1 MNDSEQKALIKK
13 GHKLLDRVEN
23 NLNTMFDAI
32 KEKKRK
38 KTEKAVKNAIRLVV
52 FDEHFE
58 SMDIDVIGL
67 YDLAKIFDK
76 LGIVL
81 DFERNFEQNGLNW
94 WLRFEVNDRPF
105 ILSGSLMLSTIEI
118 ALDKDKLN
126 DDS

>member
-94 WLRFEVNDRPF
+94 CLRFEVNDRPF
-105 ILSGSLMLSTIEI
+105 ILSSSLMLSTIEI

>member
-1 MNDSEQKALIKK
+1 MNDLEQKELLKR
-13 GHKLLDRVEN
+13 GHKLVDRVEE

-38 KTEKAVKNAIRLVV
+38 KIEKAIKNAIRLVV

-58 SMDIDVIGL
+58 SMEIDVIGL
-67 YDLAKIFDK
+67 YDLSIIFDK
-76 LGIVL
+76 SGIVL
-81 DFERNFEQNGLNW
+81 DFERNFEQSGLQW

>member
-105 ILSGSLMLSTIEI
+105 ILSSSLMLSTIEI